1 MAQEYISYIQT
12 ENLLRA
18 WPTIQG
24 IKESLDRE
32 LNLYKY
38 TNKMGNRDDYIYTK
52 VIGNKEL
59 SDMPSSGRLP
69 DTTGDTAINIEKM
82 WDKDMADM
90 REKLIE
96 EKYCIELVDDKL
108 NIAFRRLSVMQQE
121 ILRLFYMEDKTWAE
135 VLDLLKKYDYMSKR
149 QAQNRRREAIERVQS
164 ISKIT
169 VEMYEYVMDL
179 VEVE

>member
-12 ENLLRA
+12 EELLRA

-24 IKESLDRE
+24 VKESLNRE
-32 LNLYKY
+32 LSLYKY
-38 TNKMGNRDDYIYTK
+38 TDKLGSRDDYIYTK

-59 SDMPSSGRLP
+59 SDMPYSGRLS
-69 DTTGDTAINIEKM
+69 DTTGDTAVNIEKM
-82 WDKDMADM
+82 WDKDMAGIK
-90 REKLIE
+90 EKLME

-108 NIAFRRLSVMQQE
+108 NIAFRRLPQIQQQ
-121 ILRLFYMEDKTWAE
+121 ILRLFYIENKTWAE

-149 QAQNRRREAIERVQS
+149 QAQNRRREAIERIQS

-169 VEMYEYVMDL
+169 VEMYEYVMNL